1 MGTSSWERYV
11 EAETAL
17 LDAISQARGATK
29 DLHRAVKDQRDAIA
43 ELIAAEVSAAVER
56 IDADAR
62 QQLAARVD
70 AVVTDLADTLRSRLD
85 LR

>member
-1 MGTSSWERYV
+1 MPSTWERYL
-11 EAETAL
+11 EAESKL

-29 DLHRAVKDQRDAIA
+29 DVTHAVREQRDAIQS
-43 ELIAAEVSAAVER
+43 LIESEVSAAVER
-56 IDADAR
+56 IEHDAR

-70 AVVTDLADTLRSRLD
+70 AVVTDLADTLRQRLD